1 MPIESVQI
9 AVNRNAPAGS
19 ERILMYDTGASGPLT
34 LGQLVQAVCLRSAAT
49 YEAQSV
55 VKMNILT
62 RGAVK
67 LDGAA
72 QWMEKIANG
81 SADWA
86 QAKAYITSELGIS
99 DAALPDAI
107 NTYDKRMAAVKA
119 VKEKID
125 ALTQQQQQTM
135 IDLQTLV
142 NRRDVAYATSSN
154 IVKTLGTTMRGDAEN
169 IMVVYSP
176 NGVAQ
181 AKFTIHACPI
191 CKKPL

>member
-1 MPIESVQI
+1 MAIGIETI
-9 AVNRNAPAGS
+9 AVNRYAPQGANAISLYSNGS
-19 ERILMYDTGASGPLT
+19 AEGLT
-34 LGQLVQAVCLRSAAT
+34 LAQLAISVCLQAASA
-49 YEAQSV
+49 YEGQSV

-125 ALTQQQQQTM
+125 ALTQQQQRDM
-135 IDLQTLV
+135 IDMQTLV
-142 NRRDVAYATSSN
+142 NRRDVAYSTSSN
-154 IVKTLGTTMRGDAEN
+154 VVRTLGASQEADAAN
-169 IMVVYSP
+169 
-176 NGVAQ
+176 
-181 AKFTIHACPI
+181 F
-191 CKKPL
+191 

>member
-1 MPIESVQI
+1 MIGIEQI
-9 AVNRNAPAGS
+9 ATNRYAPQGADAISLYSNGS
-19 ERILMYDTGASGPLT
+19 AEGLT
-34 LGQLVQAVCLRSAAT
+34 LAQLAISVCLQAASA
-49 YEAQSV
+49 YEGQSV

-62 RGAVK
+62 KGAVK

-125 ALTQQQQQTM
+125 ALTQQQQRDM
-135 IDLQTLV
+135 IDMQTLV
-142 NRRDVAYATSSN
+142 NRRDVAYSTSSN
-154 IVKTLGTTMRGDAEN
+154 VVRTLGASQEADAAN
-169 IMVVYSP
+169 
-176 NGVAQ
+176 
-181 AKFTIHACPI
+181 F
-191 CKKPL
+191 

>member
-1 MPIESVQI
+1 MAIGIETT
-9 AVNRNAPAGS
+9 AVNRYAPQGADAISLYSNGS
-19 ERILMYDTGASGPLT
+19 AEGLT
-34 LGQLVQAVCLRSAAT
+34 LAQLAISVCLQAASA
-49 YEAQSV
+49 YEGQSV

-81 SADWA
+81 SADWT

-125 ALTQQQQQTM
+125 ALTQQQQRDM
-135 IDLQTLV
+135 IDMQTLV
-142 NRRDVAYATSSN
+142 NRRDVAYSTSSN
-154 IVKTLGTTMRGDAEN
+154 VVRTLGASQEADAAN
-169 IMVVYSP
+169 
-176 NGVAQ
+176 
-181 AKFTIHACPI
+181 F
-191 CKKPL
+191 

>member
-1 MPIESVQI
+1 MIGIEQI
-9 AVNRNAPAGS
+9 ATNRYAPQGADAISLYSNGS
-19 ERILMYDTGASGPLT
+19 AEGLT
-34 LGQLVQAVCLRSAAT
+34 LAQLAISVCLQAASA
-49 YEAQSV
+49 YEGQSV

-81 SADWA
+81 SADWS

-125 ALTQQQQQTM
+125 ALTQQQQRDM
-135 IDLQTLV
+135 IDMQTLV
-142 NRRDVAYATSSN
+142 NRRDVAYSTSSN
-154 IVKTLGTTMRGDAEN
+154 VVRTLGASQEADAAN
-169 IMVVYSP
+169 
-176 NGVAQ
+176 
-181 AKFTIHACPI
+181 F
-191 CKKPL
+191 

>member
-1 MPIESVQI
+1 MIGIEQI
-9 AVNRNAPAGS
+9 ATNRYAPQGADAISLYSNGS
-19 ERILMYDTGASGPLT
+19 AEGLT
-34 LGQLVQAVCLRSAAT
+34 LAQLAISVCLQAASA
-49 YEAQSV
+49 YEGQSV

-81 SADWA
+81 SADWT

-125 ALTQQQQQTM
+125 ALTQQQQRDM
-135 IDLQTLV
+135 IDMQTLV
-142 NRRDVAYATSSN
+142 NRRDVAYSTSSN
-154 IVKTLGTTMRGDAEN
+154 VVRTLGASQEADAAN
-169 IMVVYSP
+169 
-176 NGVAQ
+176 
-181 AKFTIHACPI
+181 F
-191 CKKPL
+191 

>member
-1 MPIESVQI
+1 MAIGIETI
-9 AVNRNAPAGS
+9 ALNRYAPQGADAISLYSNGS
-19 ERILMYDTGASGPLT
+19 AEGLT
-34 LGQLVQAVCLRSAAT
+34 LAQLAISVCLQAASA
-49 YEAQSV
+49 YEGQSV

-81 SADWA
+81 SADWT

-99 DAALPDAI
+99 DAALPNAI

-125 ALTQQQQQTM
+125 ALTQQQQRDM
-135 IDLQTLV
+135 IDMQTLV
-142 NRRDVAYATSSN
+142 NRRDVAYSTSSN
-154 IVKTLGTTMRGDAEN
+154 VVRTLGASQEADAAN
-169 IMVVYSP
+169 
-176 NGVAQ
+176 
-181 AKFTIHACPI
+181 F
-191 CKKPL
+191 

>member
-1 MPIESVQI
+1 MAIGVETI
-9 AVNRNAPAGS
+9 AVNRYAPQGADAISLYSNGS
-19 ERILMYDTGASGPLT
+19 AEGLT
-34 LGQLVQAVCLRSAAT
+34 LAQLAISVCPPAASA
-49 YEAQSV
+49 YEGQSV

-81 SADWA
+81 SADWT

-125 ALTQQQQQTM
+125 ALTQQQQRDM
-135 IDLQTLV
+135 IDMQTLV
-142 NRRDVAYATSSN
+142 NRRDVAYSTSSN
-154 IVKTLGTTMRGDAEN
+154 VVRTLGASQEADAAN
-169 IMVVYSP
+169 
-176 NGVAQ
+176 
-181 AKFTIHACPI
+181 F
-191 CKKPL
+191 

>member
-1 MPIESVQI
+1 MAIGIETI
-9 AVNRNAPAGS
+9 AVNRYAPQGADAISLYSNGS
-19 ERILMYDTGASGPLT
+19 AEGLT
-34 LGQLVQAVCLRSAAT
+34 LAQLAISVCLQAASA
-49 YEAQSV
+49 YEGQSV

-81 SADWA
+81 SADWS

-125 ALTQQQQQTM
+125 ALTQQQQRDM
-135 IDLQTLV
+135 IDMQTLV
-142 NRRDVAYATSSN
+142 NRRDVAYSTSSN
-154 IVKTLGTTMRGDAEN
+154 VVRTLGA
-169 IMVVYSP
+169 S
-176 NGVAQ
+176 Q
-181 AKFTIHACPI
+181 
-191 CKKPL
+191 

>member
-1 MPIESVQI
+1 MAIGVETI
-9 AVNRNAPAGS
+9 AVNRYAPQGADAISLYSNGS
-19 ERILMYDTGASGPLT
+19 AEGLT
-34 LGQLVQAVCLRSAAT
+34 LAQLAISVCLQAASA
-49 YEAQSV
+49 YEGQSV

-62 RGAVK
+62 KGAVK

-125 ALTQQQQQTM
+125 ALTQQQQRDM
-135 IDLQTLV
+135 IDMQTLV
-142 NRRDVAYATSSN
+142 NRRDVAYSTSSN
-154 IVKTLGTTMRGDAEN
+154 VVRTLGASQEADAAN
-169 IMVVYSP
+169 
-176 NGVAQ
+176 
-181 AKFTIHACPI
+181 F
-191 CKKPL
+191 

>member
-1 MPIESVQI
+1 MAIGVETI
-9 AVNRNAPAGS
+9 TLNRYAPQGADAISLYSNGS
-19 ERILMYDTGASGPLT
+19 AEGLT
-34 LGQLVQAVCLRSAAT
+34 LAQLAISVCLQAASA
-49 YEAQSV
+49 YEGQSV

-125 ALTQQQQQTM
+125 ALTQQQQRDM
-135 IDLQTLV
+135 IDMQTLV
-142 NRRDVAYATSSN
+142 NRRDVAYSTSSN
-154 IVKTLGTTMRGDAEN
+154 VVRTLGASQEADAAN
-169 IMVVYSP
+169 
-176 NGVAQ
+176 
-181 AKFTIHACPI
+181 F
-191 CKKPL
+191 

>member
-1 MPIESVQI
+1 MIGIEQI
-9 AVNRNAPAGS
+9 ATNRYAPQ
-19 ERILMYDTGASGPLT
+19 GADAISLYSNGAAEGLT
-34 LGQLVQAVCLRSAAT
+34 LAQLAISVCLQAASA
-49 YEAQSV
+49 YEGQSV

-81 SADWA
+81 SADWS

-125 ALTQQQQQTM
+125 ALTQQQQRDM
-135 IDLQTLV
+135 IDMQTLV
-142 NRRDVAYATSSN
+142 NRRDVAYSTSSN
-154 IVKTLGTTMRGDAEN
+154 VVRTLGASQEADAAN
-169 IMVVYSP
+169 
-176 NGVAQ
+176 
-181 AKFTIHACPI
+181 F
-191 CKKPL
+191 

>member
-1 MPIESVQI
+1 MAIGVETI
-9 AVNRNAPAGS
+9 ALNRYAPQGADAISLYSNGS
-19 ERILMYDTGASGPLT
+19 AEGMT
-34 LGQLVQAVCLRSAAT
+34 LAQLAISVCLQAASA
-49 YEAQSV
+49 YEGQSV

-125 ALTQQQQQTM
+125 ALTQQQQRDM
-135 IDLQTLV
+135 IDMQTLV
-142 NRRDVAYATSSN
+142 NRRDVAYSTSSN
-154 IVKTLGTTMRGDAEN
+154 VVRTLGASQEADAAN
-169 IMVVYSP
+169 
-176 NGVAQ
+176 
-181 AKFTIHACPI
+181 F
-191 CKKPL
+191 

>member
-1 MPIESVQI
+1 MAIGIETI
-9 AVNRNAPAGS
+9 AVNRYAPQGADAISLYSNGS
-19 ERILMYDTGASGPLT
+19 AEGLT
-34 LGQLVQAVCLRSAAT
+34 LAQLAISVCLQAASA
-49 YEAQSV
+49 YEGQSV

-81 SADWA
+81 SADWT

-125 ALTQQQQQTM
+125 ALTQQQQRDM
-135 IDLQTLV
+135 IDMQTLV

-154 IVKTLGTTMRGDAEN
+154 VVRTLGASQEADAAN
-169 IMVVYSP
+169 
-176 NGVAQ
+176 
-181 AKFTIHACPI
+181 F
-191 CKKPL
+191 

>member
-1 MPIESVQI
+1 MAIGIETI
-9 AVNRNAPAGS
+9 AVNRYAPQGADAISLYSNGS
-19 ERILMYDTGASGPLT
+19 AEGLT
-34 LGQLVQAVCLRSAAT
+34 LAQLAISVCLQAASA
-49 YEAQSV
+49 YEGQSV

-81 SADWA
+81 SADWT

-125 ALTQQQQQTM
+125 ALTQQQQRDM
-135 IDLQTLV
+135 IDMQTLV
-142 NRRDVAYATSSN
+142 NRRDVAYSTSSN
-154 IVKTLGTTMRGDAEN
+154 VVRTLGASQEADAAN
-169 IMVVYSP
+169 
-176 NGVAQ
+176 
-181 AKFTIHACPI
+181 F
-191 CKKPL
+191 

>member
-1 MPIESVQI
+1 MAIGIETI
-9 AVNRNAPAGS
+9 AVNRYAPQGADAISLYSNGS
-19 ERILMYDTGASGPLT
+19 AEGLT
-34 LGQLVQAVCLRSAAT
+34 LAQLAISVCLQAASA
-49 YEAQSV
+49 YEGQSV

-125 ALTQQQQQTM
+125 ALTQQQQRDM
-135 IDLQTLV
+135 IDMQTLV
-142 NRRDVAYATSSN
+142 NRRDVAYSTSSN
-154 IVKTLGTTMRGDAEN
+154 IVRTLGASQEADAAN
-169 IMVVYSP
+169 
-176 NGVAQ
+176 
-181 AKFTIHACPI
+181 F
-191 CKKPL
+191 

>member
-1 MPIESVQI
+1 MAIGIETI
-9 AVNRNAPAGS
+9 AVNRYAPQGADAISLYSNGS
-19 ERILMYDTGASGPLT
+19 AEGLT
-34 LGQLVQAVCLRSAAT
+34 LAQLAISVCLQAASA
-49 YEAQSV
+49 YEGQSV

-99 DAALPDAI
+99 DATL
-107 NTYDKRMAAVKA
+107 TYDKRMAAVKA

-125 ALTQQQQQTM
+125 ALTQQQQRDM
-135 IDLQTLV
+135 IDMQTLV
-142 NRRDVAYATSSN
+142 NRRDVAYSTSSN
-154 IVKTLGTTMRGDAEN
+154 VVRTLGASQEADAAN
-169 IMVVYSP
+169 
-176 NGVAQ
+176 
-181 AKFTIHACPI
+181 F
-191 CKKPL
+191 

>member
-1 MPIESVQI
+1 MIGIEQI
-9 AVNRNAPAGS
+9 ATNRYAPQGADAISLYSNGS
-19 ERILMYDTGASGPLT
+19 AEGLT
-34 LGQLVQAVCLRSAAT
+34 LAQLAISVCLQAASA
-49 YEAQSV
+49 YEGQSV

-125 ALTQQQQQTM
+125 ALTQQQQRDM
-135 IDLQTLV
+135 IDMQTLV
-142 NRRDVAYATSSN
+142 NRRDVAYSTSSN
-154 IVKTLGTTMRGDAEN
+154 VVRSLGASQEADAAN
-169 IMVVYSP
+169 
-176 NGVAQ
+176 
-181 AKFTIHACPI
+181 F
-191 CKKPL
+191 

>member
-1 MPIESVQI
+1 MAIGVETI
-9 AVNRNAPAGS
+9 ALNRYAPQGADAISLYSNGS
-19 ERILMYDTGASGPLT
+19 AEGLT
-34 LGQLVQAVCLRSAAT
+34 LAQLAISVCLQAASA
-49 YEAQSV
+49 YEGQSV

-81 SADWA
+81 SADWS
-86 QAKAYITSELGIS
+86 QAKAYITSELGVS

-125 ALTQQQQQTM
+125 ALTQQQQRDM
-135 IDLQTLV
+135 IDMQTLV
-142 NRRDVAYATSSN
+142 NRRDVAYSTSSN
-154 IVKTLGTTMRGDAEN
+154 VVRTLGASQEADAAN
-169 IMVVYSP
+169 
-176 NGVAQ
+176 
-181 AKFTIHACPI
+181 F
-191 CKKPL
+191 

>member
-1 MPIESVQI
+1 MAIGVETI
-9 AVNRNAPAGS
+9 AVNRYAPQGADAISLYSNGS
-19 ERILMYDTGASGPLT
+19 AEGLT
-34 LGQLVQAVCLRSAAT
+34 LAQLAISVCLQAASA
-49 YEAQSV
+49 YEGQSV
-55 VKMNILT
+55 VKMNVLT

-86 QAKAYITSELGIS
+86 QAKAYITSELGIN

-125 ALTQQQQQTM
+125 ALTQQQQRDM
-135 IDLQTLV
+135 IDMQTLV
-142 NRRDVAYATSSN
+142 NRRDVAYSTSSN
-154 IVKTLGTTMRGDAEN
+154 VVRTLGASQEADAAN
-169 IMVVYSP
+169 
-176 NGVAQ
+176 
-181 AKFTIHACPI
+181 F
-191 CKKPL
+191 

>member
-1 MPIESVQI
+1 MAIGIETI
-9 AVNRNAPAGS
+9 AVNRYAPQGADAISLYSNGS
-19 ERILMYDTGASGPLT
+19 AEGLT
-34 LGQLVQAVCLRSAAT
+34 LAQLAISVCLQAASA
-49 YEAQSV
+49 YEGQSV

-81 SADWA
+81 SADWT

-125 ALTQQQQQTM
+125 ALTQQQQRDM
-135 IDLQTLV
+135 IDMQTLV
-142 NRRDVAYATSSN
+142 NRRDVAYSTSSN
-154 IVKTLGTTMRGDAEN
+154 VVRTLGGSQEADAAN
-169 IMVVYSP
+169 
-176 NGVAQ
+176 
-181 AKFTIHACPI
+181 F
-191 CKKPL
+191 

>member
-1 MPIESVQI
+1 MSIGIEQI
-9 AVNRNAPAGS
+9 ATNRYAPQGADAISLYSNGS
-19 ERILMYDTGASGPLT
+19 AEGLT
-34 LGQLVQAVCLRSAAT
+34 LAQLAISVCLQAASA
-49 YEAQSV
+49 YEGQSV

-62 RGAVK
+62 NGSVK

-86 QAKAYITSELGIS
+86 QAKAYITGELGVS

-125 ALTQQQQQTM
+125 ALTQQQQRDM
-135 IDLQTLV
+135 IDMQTLV
-142 NRRDVAYATSSN
+142 NRRDVAYSTSSN
-154 IVKTLGTTMRGDAEN
+154 VVRTLGASQEADAAN
-169 IMVVYSP
+169 
-176 NGVAQ
+176 
-181 AKFTIHACPI
+181 F
-191 CKKPL
+191 

>member
-1 MPIESVQI
+1 MAIGIETI
-9 AVNRNAPAGS
+9 AVNRYAPQGADAISLYSNGS
-19 ERILMYDTGASGPLT
+19 AEGLT
-34 LGQLVQAVCLRSAAT
+34 LAQLAISVCLQAASA
-49 YEAQSV
+49 YEGQSV

-62 RGAVK
+62 KGAVK

-125 ALTQQQQQTM
+125 ALTQQQQRDM
-135 IDLQTLV
+135 IDMQTLV
-142 NRRDVAYATSSN
+142 NRRDVAYSTSSN
-154 IVKTLGTTMRGDAEN
+154 VVRTLGASQEADAAN
-169 IMVVYSP
+169 
-176 NGVAQ
+176 
-181 AKFTIHACPI
+181 F
-191 CKKPL
+191 